1 MGDVRMQITRP
12 GIPLAEATALAPQ
25 VREWLRSEG
34 FADGSRRFGDWMY
47 EGSLGDYI
55 GRRIQ
60 VSYEGRFARGTPV
73 CVLVGW
79 RHYLADGGYSC
90 VETACSA
97 CGAVSPE
104 EAEME
109 RVYESWWADP
119 AVTPRVACRKCGHC
133 EALTDRDLED
143 VEVIAPLAITL
154 EAAGAADDIVD
165 NIGERFG
172 GRWFLSAY
180 RL

>member
-12 GIPLAEATALAPQ
+12 GISLAEATALAPQ

-55 GRRIQ
+55 GPWILGTH
-60 VSYEGRFARGTPV
+60 EGRLIHDVPV
-73 CVLVGW
+73 CVIVGW
-79 RHYLADGGYSC
+79 KHYLAEAGYPA
-90 VETACSA
+90 VVTACTA
-97 CGAVSPE
+97 CGAASPGE
-104 EAEME
+104 EME
-109 RVYESWWADP
+109 RVYRDWWADP
-119 AVTPRVACRKCGHC
+119 AVSPRVICRECGHG

-154 EAAGAADDIVD
+154 GSAVAADQIVD
-165 NIGERFG
+165 DIAERFG
-172 GRWFLSAY
+172 GHWFLSAY